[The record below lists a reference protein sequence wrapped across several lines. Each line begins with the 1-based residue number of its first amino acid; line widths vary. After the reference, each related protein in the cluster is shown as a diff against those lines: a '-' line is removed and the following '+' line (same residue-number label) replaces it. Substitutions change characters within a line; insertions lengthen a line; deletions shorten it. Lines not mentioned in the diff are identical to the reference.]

1 MPRTDKKNKN
11 QKAVRTKKSRSNSD
25 DLYSRKNKI
34 YRNPDEYRAK
44 IDNLDKINSSRFP
57 DGFKTTILHED
68 PYIVKLRR
76 FLNTEEIETL
86 LNMAKGK
93 FVRSTIVVDGE
104 LTYSDT
110 RTSETAYITENG
122 HYDKYSEPVE
132 RILKKA
138 CYLVGCERN
147 QIEGLMV
154 VKYRGNGEQYYMDH
168 YDFFEPEDIE
178 ILSSND
184 QRICTFFCY
193 LSSLN
198 DNEGGE
204 TEFPLI
210 NVKVKPSKGTAVFWW
225 NEKQNGELDRKTL
238 HRGNPV
244 LINGKIKYGLNIWIR
259 SRGW

>member
-154 VKYRGNGEQYYMDH
+154 VKYRGNGEQYYNH
-168 YDFFEPEDIE
+168 RDFFEPEHTDMIE
-178 ILSSND
+178 NGG
-184 QRICTFFCY
+184 QRLATLFIY
-193 LSSLN
+193 LTSLEE
-198 DNEGGE
+198 DEGGE

-210 NVKVKPSKGTAVFWW
+210 DIKVKPSKGTAVFWW
-225 NEKQNGELDRKTL
+225 NANSNGKLLSKTL

-244 LINGKIKYGLNIWIR
+244 KSNKHVKYGLNLWYR
-259 SRGW
+259 SKGW